1 MERRTRRVFSA
12 RGLNDPS
19 MSPQTDGMSVLRR
32 MGGRVVVALLCAA
45 CGGGQRGADAPAQ
58 PSPAGE
64 ANGAT
69 DPDEPLEA
77 AGAGNESKAEP
88 GPAASERATGLPKE
102 CTESAGLCLPPRGF
116 VKRLCLDAYSGA
128 AIALFEKSSPFSRGY
143 VRSREVKSVNTQG
156 GPASDLA
163 LRFGEEVVIL
173 THTGGPGANQ
183 MQVSGMGGYDV
194 LRWDGTC
201 ATLADEEL
209 ALRPPVAPRHPPFA
223 WRYIDSNIQAALLT
237 EPSIEAARKLHRKH
251 CHGVSLGRI
260 SAACVKAEAE
270 LNDSITTAV
279 RAGIALPTPERMP

>member
-1 MERRTRRVFSA
+1 V
-12 RGLNDPS
+12 RGLNDPPV
-19 MSPQTDGMSVLRR
+19 SPQTGGMNVLRR
-32 MGGRVVVALLCAA
+32 LGGIVVLGVCAA
-45 CGGGQRGADAPAQ
+45 CGGGQRGADAPGPPERAGS
-58 PSPAGE
+58 PSG
-64 ANGAT
+64 ANE
-69 DPDEPLEA
+69 PDEPLEA
-77 AGAGNESKAEP
+77 SGAANEPKTEP
-88 GPAASERATGLPKE
+88 GPAASEVATGLPKE
-102 CTESAGLCLPPRGF
+102 CTQSGGLCLPPRGF

-156 GPASDLA
+156 GPASDVA

-173 THTGGPGANQ
+173 THTGGPGANE

-201 ATLADEEL
+201 ATLGSEEL
-209 ALRPPVAPRHPPFA
+209 ALRPPVPPRHAPFA
-223 WRYIDSNIQAALLT
+223 WRYIDGNIQAALLT

-279 RAGIALPTPERMP
+279 RTGIALPTPERMP

>member
-1 MERRTRRVFSA
+1 M
-12 RGLNDPS
+12 N
-19 MSPQTDGMSVLRR
+19 VLRR
-32 MGGRVVVALLCAA
+32 MGGMVMVWLCAA
-45 CGGGQRGADAPAQ
+45 CGGGQRGADAP
-58 PSPAGE
+58 PPPERAG
-64 ANGAT
+64 AASSAT
-69 DPDEPLEA
+69 EPDEPLEEV
-77 AGAGNESKAEP
+77 GAPNESKAAP
-88 GPAASERATGLPKE
+88 GTATGEVRAGLPKE
-102 CTESAGLCLPPRGF
+102 CTGSGGLCLPPRGF

-156 GPASDLA
+156 GPASDIA

-173 THTGGPGANQ
+173 THTGGPGANE

-209 ALRPPVAPRHPPFA
+209 ALRPPVAPRHAPFA
-223 WRYIDSNIQAALLT
+223 WRYIDGNIQAALLT

-251 CHGVSLGRI
+251 CHGISLGRI

-279 RAGIALPTPERMP
+279 RTGIALPTPERMP